1 MPDYLKEW
9 LSDPAVQKVVASVVG
24 LLIIG
29 FVVQLLHRTVTHRIQ
44 QTDARHRVRKLINS
58 AGYLAG
64 FLLIAFVVAKERGH
78 LTIAVGVA
86 TAAVAFSLQE
96 VIASIAGWVEISFG
110 RFYQV
115 GDRVELGGI
124 VGDVIDVG
132 VLRTTLF
139 ELGQWVRSDQHNGRI
154 VRVANSLVFQGP
166 VFNYSADFPFL
177 WDEVTVPVKYGGDR
191 HLAREILQR
200 VTEEIAGPYVPTAQV
215 MRDKLVKKYMI
226 EPLGIEPVVTMI
238 ANDNWIE
245 YTARY
250 VVDYRK
256 RRRTKDQ
263 IYERI
268 LDEFDRS
275 EGRVTIASTTVQLV
289 DPPLFDVRLGKGR
302 KNVNLQDS
310 RNHQEVS

>member
-1 MPDYLKEW
+1 MLDSFNQW
-9 LSDPAVQKVVASVVG
+9 SADPAVQKLVASLLG
-24 LLIIG
+24 LLIIV
-29 FVVQLLHRTVTHRIQ
+29 FIVQLLHRAVTHRIQ
-44 QTDARHRVRKLINS
+44 QTDTRHRVRKLINL

-64 FLLIAFVVAKERGH
+64 FLLIAFVVAEEKGH

-86 TAAVAFSLQE
+86 TAAIAFSLQE

-124 VGDVIDVG
+124 VGDVIDIG

-139 ELGQWVRSDQHNGRI
+139 ELGQWIGGDQHNGRI
-154 VRVANSLVFQGP
+154 VRVANSLVFKDP

-177 WDEVTVPVKYGGDR
+177 WDE
-191 HLAREILQR
+191 
-200 VTEEIAGPYVPTAQV
+200 IAGPYIPAAQA
-215 MRDKLVKKYMI
+215 MHDKLVKKYMI
-226 EPLGIEPVVTMI
+226 EPQGVEPVVTMT

-245 YTARY
+245 YTVRY
-250 VVDYRK
+250 VVDFRK

-263 IYERI
+263 IYERL

-275 EGRVTIASTTVQLV
+275 EGWVSIASTTVQLV
-289 DPPLFDVRLGKGR
+289 DPPLLDIRLGERTKEL
-302 KNVNLQDS
+302 KS
-310 RNHQEVS
+310 AE

>member
-1 MPDYLKEW
+1 MVDSLNQW
-9 LSDPAVQKVVASVVG
+9 LTDPVVQKLVVSLVG
-24 LLIIG
+24 LIIIA
-29 FVVQLLHRTVTHRIQ
+29 FVVQLLHRAVTHRIQ
-44 QTDARHRVRKLINS
+44 QTDTRHRVRRLINF

-64 FLLIAFVVAKERGH
+64 FLLVAFVVAEEKGH

-96 VIASIAGWVEISFG
+96 VIASVAGWVEISFG

-124 VGDVIDVG
+124 IGDVIDIG
-132 VLRTTLF
+132 ILRTTLF
-139 ELGQWVRSDQHNGRI
+139 EIGQWIKGDQHNGRI

-177 WDEVTVPVKYGGDR
+177 WDEITVPVKYGSDR
-191 HLAREILQR
+191 HLAREILQQ
-200 VTEEIAGPYVPTAQV
+200 VTDEVVGSYVPAAQA

-226 EPLGIEPVVTMI
+226 EQLVVEPVVTMT

-245 YTARY
+245 YAVRY
-250 VVDYRK
+250 VVDYRT

-263 IYERI
+263 IFERI

-275 EGRVTIASTTVQLV
+275 EGRVAFASTTVQLV
-289 DPPLFDVRLGKGR
+289 DLPQLDIRLGEMTR
-302 KNVNLQDS
+302 KRES
-310 RNHQEVS
+310 AEE

>member
-1 MPDYLKEW
+1 MLNSLNQW
-9 LSDPAVQKVVASVVG
+9 LTDPAVQKLVMSLAG
-24 LLIIG
+24 LMAIG
-29 FVVQLLHRTVTHRIQ
+29 LVVQLLHRMVTHRIQ
-44 QTDARHRVRKLINS
+44 QTDVRHRVRGLINF

-64 FLLIAFVVAKERGH
+64 FLLVAYVVVEEKGH

-96 VIASIAGWVEISFG
+96 VIASLAGWVEISFG
-110 RFYQV
+110 RFFQV
-115 GDRVELGGI
+115 GDRVELAGI

-139 ELGQWVRSDQHNGRI
+139 ELGQWIGGDQHNGRI

-177 WDEVTVPVKYGGDR
+177 WDEITVPVKYGSDR
-191 HLAREILQR
+191 HLAREILQQA
-200 VTEEIAGPYVPTAQV
+200 TDEIAGPYVPAAQA
-215 MRDKLVKKYMI
+215 MRDKLVKKYRI
-226 EPLGIEPVVTMI
+226 EQLGVEPVVTMT

-245 YTARY
+245 YTVRY
-250 VVDYRK
+250 VVDYRA

-263 IYERI
+263 IFEQL

-275 EGRVTIASTTVQLV
+275 AGRVSIASTTVQLV
-289 DPPLFDVRLGKGR
+289 DPPLFDIRLGER
-302 KNVNLQDS
+302 TKNRES
-310 RNHQEVS
+310 AER

>member
-1 MPDYLKEW
+1 MQDTIDQW
-9 LSDPAVQKVVASVVG
+9 LTDPAVQKIVASLVG
-24 LLIIG
+24 VLII
-29 FVVQLLHRTVTHRIQ
+29 VLAVQLLHRSVTHRIQ
-44 QTDARHRVRKLINS
+44 QTDTRHRVRRLINF
-58 AGYLAG
+58 AGYLAA
-64 FLLIAFVVAKERGH
+64 FLLVAFVVAEQKGH

-124 VGDVIDVG
+124 VGDVIDIG

-139 ELGQWVRSDQHNGRI
+139 ELGQWIGGDQHNGRI

-177 WDEVTVPVKYGGDR
+177 WDEITVPVKYGSDR
-191 HLAREILQR
+191 HLAREILQQA
-200 VTEEIAGPYVPTAQV
+200 TDEIAGPDVPAAQAKC
-215 MRDKLVKKYMI
+215 DKLVKKYMI
-226 EPLGIEPVVTMI
+226 EQLVVEPVVTMT

-245 YTARY
+245 YTVRY
-250 VVDYRK
+250 VVDYRT

-263 IYERI
+263 IYERL
-268 LDEFDRS
+268 LDEFDGS
-275 EGRVTIASTTVQLV
+275 AGRVTIASTTVQLV
-289 DPPLFDVRLGKGR
+289 DPPLFDIRLGERTVKR
-302 KNVNLQDS
+302 ES
-310 RNHQEVS
+310 AE

>member
-1 MPDYLKEW
+1 MLDSIDQW
-9 LSDPAVQKVVASVVG
+9 STDPAVQKLVASLVG
-24 LLIIG
+24 LIVIVI
-29 FVVQLLHRTVTHRIQ
+29 VVQMLHRAVTHRIQ
-44 QTDARHRVRKLINS
+44 QTDTRHRVRRLINF

-64 FLLIAFVVAKERGH
+64 FLLIAFVVAEEKGH

-86 TAAVAFSLQE
+86 TAALAFSLQE

-110 RFYQV
+110 RFFQV
-115 GDRVELGGI
+115 GDRVKLGGI
-124 VGDVIDVG
+124 VGDVVDIG

-139 ELGQWVRSDQHNGRI
+139 ELGQWIGGDQHNGRI
-154 VRVANSLVFQGP
+154 VRVANSLVFKDP

-177 WDEVTVPVKYGGDR
+177 WDEVTVPVKYGSDR
-191 HLAREILQR
+191 RLAREILQQ
-200 VTEEIAGPYVPTAQV
+200 VIDEIAGPDVPAAQT
-215 MRDKLVKKYMI
+215 MRDRLVKKYMI
-226 EPLGIEPVVTMI
+226 EQLVVEPVVTMT

-245 YTARY
+245 YAIRY

-275 EGRVTIASTTVQLV
+275 EGRVSIASTTVQLV
-289 DPPLFDVRLGKGR
+289 DPPLFDIRLGERTKEL
-302 KNVNLQDS
+302 KS
-310 RNHQEVS
+310 AE

>member
-9 LSDPAVQKVVASVVG
+9 LSDPVVQKIVASLVG
-24 LLIIG
+24 LMIIG
-29 FVVQLLHRTVTHRIQ
+29 FVVQLFHRTVTHRIQ
-44 QTDARHRVRKLINS
+44 QPDIRHRVRKLINL

-64 FLLIAFVVAKERGH
+64 FLLIAFVVAEEKGH
-78 LTIAVGVA
+78 LTITIGVA

-96 VIASIAGWVEISFG
+96 VIASVAGWVEISFG

-124 VGDVIDVG
+124 VGDVIDIG

-139 ELGQWVRSDQHNGRI
+139 ELGQWIGGDQHNGRI
-154 VRVANSLVFQGP
+154 VRVANSLVFRDP

-177 WDEVTVPVKYGGDR
+177 WDEITVPVKYGSDR
-191 HLAREILQR
+191 HLAREILQQ
-200 VTEEIAGPYVPTAQV
+200 VIDEITGPDVPAAQA
-215 MRDKLVKKYMI
+215 MRDRLVKKYTI
-226 EPLGIEPVVTMI
+226 ESLGVEPVVTLI

-245 YTARY
+245 YTVRY

-256 RRRTKDQ
+256 RRRIKDQ

-275 EGRVTIASTTVQLV
+275 EGRVAIASTTVQLV
-289 DPPLFDVRLGKGR
+289 DPSLFDIRLGERTKKR
-302 KNVNLQDS
+302 EFV
-310 RNHQEVS
+310 E

>member
-1 MPDYLKEW
+1 MPDLLNQW
-9 LSDPAVQKVVASVVG
+9 LADPAVQKIVASLAG

-29 FVVQLLHRTVTHRIQ
+29 LVVQLLHRAVTHRIQ
-44 QTDARHRVRKLINS
+44 QTDTRHRVRRLINF

-64 FLLIAFVVAKERGH
+64 FLLVAFVIAEQKGH

-96 VIASIAGWVEISFG
+96 VIASVAGWVEISFG

-124 VGDVIDVG
+124 VGDVIDIG

-139 ELGQWVRSDQHNGRI
+139 ELGQWIGGDQHNGRI
-154 VRVANSLVFQGP
+154 VRIANSLVFQDP

-177 WDEVTVPVKYGGDR
+177 WDEITVPVKYGSDR
-191 HLAREILQR
+191 QLARQILQR
-200 VTEEIAGPYVPTAQV
+200 VTDEVVGSYVPAAQA

-226 EPLGIEPVVTMI
+226 EQLVVEPVVTMT

-245 YTARY
+245 YTVRY

-263 IYERI
+263 IFERV

-275 EGRVTIASTTVQLV
+275 EGRVAIASTTVQLV
-289 DPPLFDVRLGKGR
+289 DPPLFDIRLGEKTKKR
-302 KNVNLQDS
+302 ESSEQ
-310 RNHQEVS
+310 

>member
-1 MPDYLKEW
+1 MLDSIDQW
-9 LSDPAVQKVVASVVG
+9 STDPAVQKLVASLVG
-24 LLIIG
+24 LIVIVI
-29 FVVQLLHRTVTHRIQ
+29 VVQMLHRAVTHRIQ
-44 QTDARHRVRKLINS
+44 QTDTRHRVRRLINF

-64 FLLIAFVVAKERGH
+64 FLLIAFVVAEEKGH

-86 TAAVAFSLQE
+86 TAAIAFSLQE

-110 RFYQV
+110 RFFQV
-115 GDRVELGGI
+115 GDRVKLGGI
-124 VGDVIDVG
+124 VGDVVDIG

-139 ELGQWVRSDQHNGRI
+139 ELGQWIGGDQHNGRI
-154 VRVANSLVFQGP
+154 VRVANSLVFKDP

-177 WDEVTVPVKYGGDR
+177 WDEVTVPVKYGSDR
-191 HLAREILQR
+191 RLAREILQQ
-200 VTEEIAGPYVPTAQV
+200 VIDEIAGPDVPAAQT
-215 MRDKLVKKYMI
+215 MRDRLVKKYMI
-226 EPLGIEPVVTMI
+226 EQLVVEPVVTMT

-245 YTARY
+245 YAIRY

-275 EGRVTIASTTVQLV
+275 EGRVSIASTTVQLV
-289 DPPLFDVRLGKGR
+289 DPPLFDIRLGERTKEL
-302 KNVNLQDS
+302 KS
-310 RNHQEVS
+310 AE

>member
-1 MPDYLKEW
+1 MLDSINQW
-9 LSDPAVQKVVASVVG
+9 LADPAVQKLVASLVG
-24 LLIIG
+24 LLIIA
-29 FVVQLLHRTVTHRIQ
+29 FAVQLLHRMVTHRIQ
-44 QTDARHRVRKLINS
+44 QTDTRHRVRKVINF
-58 AGYLAG
+58 AGYLAA
-64 FLLIAFVVAKERGH
+64 FLLIAFVVAEEKGH

-96 VIASIAGWVEISFG
+96 VIASVAGWVEISFG

-124 VGDVIDVG
+124 VGDVIDIG

-139 ELGQWVRSDQHNGRI
+139 ELGQWIGGDQHNGRI

-177 WDEVTVPVKYGGDR
+177 WDEITVPVKYGSDR
-191 HLAREILQR
+191 HLARQILQR
-200 VTEEIAGPYVPTAQV
+200 VADEVAGPYVPTAQS

-226 EPLGIEPVVTMI
+226 EQLGVEPVVTVI

-245 YTARY
+245 YTVRY

-263 IYERI
+263 LFERI
-268 LDEFDRS
+268 LDEFDSS
-275 EGRVTIASTTVQLV
+275 EGRVAFASTTVQLV
-289 DPPLFDVRLGKGR
+289 DLPPLDIRLGERTKIR
-302 KNVNLQDS
+302 ESAEQ
-310 RNHQEVS
+310 

>member
-1 MPDYLKEW
+1 VLDSLNQW
-9 LSDPAVQKVVASVVG
+9 LTDPAVQKLVVSLVG

-29 FVVQLLHRTVTHRIQ
+29 LVVQLLHRAVTHRIQ
-44 QTDARHRVRKLINS
+44 QTETRHRVRKVINF
-58 AGYLAG
+58 AGYLVA
-64 FLLIAFVVAKERGH
+64 FLLVAFVVAEEKGH

-96 VIASIAGWVEISFG
+96 VIASVAGWVEISFG

-124 VGDVIDVG
+124 IGDVIDIG

-139 ELGQWVRSDQHNGRI
+139 ELGQWIGGDQHNGRI
-154 VRVANSLVFQGP
+154 VRVANSLVFKHP

-177 WDEVTVPVKYGGDR
+177 WDEITVPVKYGSDR
-191 HLAREILQR
+191 HLARQILQQ
-200 VTEEIAGPYVPTAQV
+200 VTDEIAGPYVPAAQA

-226 EPLGIEPVVTMI
+226 EQLGVEPVVTMT

-245 YTARY
+245 YTIRY
-250 VVDYRK
+250 VVDYRR

-263 IYERI
+263 IFERI

-289 DPPLFDVRLGKGR
+289 DLPRLNIRLGERTKGR
-302 KNVNLQDS
+302 ESTEQ
-310 RNHQEVS
+310 

>member
-1 MPDYLKEW
+1 MLDTFNQW
-9 LSDPAVQKVVASVVG
+9 LADPAVQKLVASLVG

-29 FVVQLLHRTVTHRIQ
+29 LVVQLLHRAVTHRIQ
-44 QTDARHRVRKLINS
+44 QTDTRHRVRRLINF

-64 FLLIAFVVAKERGH
+64 FLLVAFVVAEEKGH

-96 VIASIAGWVEISFG
+96 VIASVAGWVEISFG

-124 VGDVIDVG
+124 VGDVIDIG

-139 ELGQWVRSDQHNGRI
+139 ELGQWIGGDQHNGRI
-154 VRVANSLVFQGP
+154 VRVANSLVFQAP
-166 VFNYSADFPFL
+166 LFNYSADFPFL
-177 WDEVTVPVKYGGDR
+177 WDEITVPVKYGSDR
-191 HLAREILQR
+191 RLARQILQQIID
-200 VTEEIAGPYVPTAQV
+200 EIAGPDVPAAQA

-226 EPLGIEPVVTMI
+226 EQLVVEPVVTMT

-245 YTARY
+245 YTVRY

-256 RRRTKDQ
+256 RRRTKDR
-263 IYERI
+263 IFERI

-275 EGRVTIASTTVQLV
+275 EGRVAFASTTVQLV
-289 DPPLFDVRLGKGR
+289 DLPQLDIRLGERTVKR
-302 KNVNLQDS
+302 ES
-310 RNHQEVS
+310 AEE

>member
-1 MPDYLKEW
+1 MLDSIDQW
-9 LSDPAVQKVVASVVG
+9 STDPAVQKLVASLVG
-24 LLIIG
+24 LIVIVI
-29 FVVQLLHRTVTHRIQ
+29 VVQMLHRAVTHRIQ
-44 QTDARHRVRKLINS
+44 QTDTRHRVRRLINF

-64 FLLIAFVVAKERGH
+64 FLLIAFVVAEEKGH

-86 TAAVAFSLQE
+86 TAAIAFSLQE

-124 VGDVIDVG
+124 VGDVVDIG

-139 ELGQWVRSDQHNGRI
+139 ELGQWIGGDQHNGRI
-154 VRVANSLVFQGP
+154 VRVANSLVFKDP

-177 WDEVTVPVKYGGDR
+177 WDEVTVPVKYGSDR
-191 HLAREILQR
+191 RLAREILQQ
-200 VTEEIAGPYVPTAQV
+200 VIDEIAGPDVPAAQT
-215 MRDKLVKKYMI
+215 MRDRLVKKYMI
-226 EPLGIEPVVTMI
+226 EQLVVEPVVTMT

-245 YTARY
+245 YAIRY

-275 EGRVTIASTTVQLV
+275 EGRVSIASTTVQLV
-289 DPPLFDVRLGKGR
+289 DPPLFDIRLGERTKEL
-302 KNVNLQDS
+302 KS
-310 RNHQEVS
+310 AE

>member
-1 MPDYLKEW
+1 MLDTFDQW
-9 LSDPAVQKVVASVVG
+9 LTDPAVQKIVASLAGV
-24 LLIIG
+24 LIIG
-29 FVVQLLHRTVTHRIQ
+29 LVVQILHRVVTHRIQ
-44 QTDARHRVRKLINS
+44 QTDVRHRVRRLINLG
-58 AGYLAG
+58 GYLAG
-64 FLLIAFVVAKERGH
+64 FLLVAFVIAEQKGH

-96 VIASIAGWVEISFG
+96 VIASVAGWVEISFG

-124 VGDVIDVG
+124 VGDVIDIG

-139 ELGQWVRSDQHNGRI
+139 ELGQWIGGDQHNGRI

-166 VFNYSADFPFL
+166 LFNYSADFPFL
-177 WDEVTVPVKYGGDR
+177 WDEITVPVKYGSDR
-191 HLAREILQR
+191 PLARQILQQAID
-200 VTEEIAGPYVPTAQV
+200 EIAGPYVPAAQA

-226 EPLGIEPVVTMI
+226 EQLGVEPVVTMI

-245 YTARY
+245 YTVRY

-263 IYERI
+263 IFERI

-289 DPPLFDVRLGKGR
+289 DPPLFDIRLGERTKKR
-302 KNVNLQDS
+302 ES
-310 RNHQEVS
+310 AE

>member
-1 MPDYLKEW
+1 MLDSFNQW
-9 LSDPAVQKVVASVVG
+9 SADPAVQKLVASLLG
-24 LLIIG
+24 LLIIV
-29 FVVQLLHRTVTHRIQ
+29 FIVQLLHRAVTHRIQ
-44 QTDARHRVRKLINS
+44 QTDTRHRVRKLINL

-64 FLLIAFVVAKERGH
+64 FLLIAFVVAEEKGH

-86 TAAVAFSLQE
+86 TAAIAFSLQE

-124 VGDVIDVG
+124 VGDVIDIG

-139 ELGQWVRSDQHNGRI
+139 ELGQWIGGDQHNGRI
-154 VRVANSLVFQGP
+154 VRVANSLVFKDP

-177 WDEVTVPVKYGGDR
+177 WDEITVPVKYGSDR
-191 HLAREILQR
+191 HLARGILQK
-200 VTEEIAGPYVPTAQV
+200 TTDEIAGPYIPAAQA
-215 MRDKLVKKYMI
+215 MHDKLVKKYMI
-226 EPLGIEPVVTMI
+226 EPQGVEPVVTMT

-245 YTARY
+245 YTVRY
-250 VVDYRK
+250 VVDFRK

-263 IYERI
+263 IYERL

-275 EGRVTIASTTVQLV
+275 EGWVSIASTTVQLV
-289 DPPLFDVRLGKGR
+289 DPPLLDIRLGERTKEL
-302 KNVNLQDS
+302 KS
-310 RNHQEVS
+310 AE

>member
-1 MPDYLKEW
+1 MLDSINQW
-9 LSDPAVQKVVASVVG
+9 LADPAVQKLVASLVG
-24 LLIIG
+24 LLIIA
-29 FVVQLLHRTVTHRIQ
+29 FAVQLLHRMVTHRIQ
-44 QTDARHRVRKLINS
+44 QTDTRHRVRKVINF
-58 AGYLAG
+58 AGYLAA
-64 FLLIAFVVAKERGH
+64 FLLIAFVVAEEKGH

-96 VIASIAGWVEISFG
+96 VIASVAGWVEISFG

-124 VGDVIDVG
+124 VGDVIDIS

-139 ELGQWVRSDQHNGRI
+139 ELGQWIGGDQHNGRI

-177 WDEVTVPVKYGGDR
+177 WDEITVPVKYGSDR
-191 HLAREILQR
+191 HLARQILQR
-200 VTEEIAGPYVPTAQV
+200 VADEVAGPYVPTAQS

-226 EPLGIEPVVTMI
+226 EQLGVEPVVTVI

-245 YTARY
+245 YTVRY

-263 IYERI
+263 LFERI
-268 LDEFDRS
+268 LDEFDSS
-275 EGRVTIASTTVQLV
+275 EGRVAFASTTVQLV
-289 DPPLFDVRLGKGR
+289 DLPPLDIRLGERTKIR
-302 KNVNLQDS
+302 ESAEQ
-310 RNHQEVS
+310 

>member
-1 MPDYLKEW
+1 MLDSINQW
-9 LSDPAVQKVVASVVG
+9 LTDPAVQKIAASLVG
-24 LLIIG
+24 VLVIG
-29 FVVQLLHRTVTHRIQ
+29 LVVQLLHRAVTHRIR
-44 QTDARHRVRKLINS
+44 QTDTRHRVRRLINI

-64 FLLIAFVVAKERGH
+64 FLLVAFVVAEEKGH

-86 TAAVAFSLQE
+86 TAAIAFSLQE
-96 VIASIAGWVEISFG
+96 VIASVAGWVEISFG

-124 VGDVIDVG
+124 VGDVIDIG

-139 ELGQWVRSDQHNGRI
+139 ELGQWIGGDQHNGRI

-177 WDEVTVPVKYGGDR
+177 WDEITVPVKYGSDR
-191 HLAREILQR
+191 HLARKILQR
-200 VTEEIAGPYVPTAQV
+200 IIDEVAGPDVPAAQA
-215 MRDKLVKKYMI
+215 MRDRLVKKYML
-226 EPLGIEPVVTMI
+226 EQLGVEPVVTMN

-245 YTARY
+245 YTVRY

-263 IYERI
+263 LFERI

-275 EGRVTIASTTVQLV
+275 EGRVALASTTVQLV
-289 DPPLFDVRLGKGR
+289 DLPQLDIRLGEMTR
-302 KNVNLQDS
+302 KRQS
-310 RNHQEVS
+310 AEE

>member
-1 MPDYLKEW
+1 MLDTFNQW
-9 LSDPAVQKVVASVVG
+9 LADPAMKKLVASLVG
-24 LLIIG
+24 LLVIG

-44 QTDARHRVRKLINS
+44 QTGTRHRVRKLINF

-64 FLLIAFVVAKERGH
+64 FLLVAFVLVEEKGH

-96 VIASIAGWVEISFG
+96 VIASVAGWVEISFG

-124 VGDVIDVG
+124 AGDVIDVN
-132 VLRTTLF
+132 VLQTTLF
-139 ELGQWVRSDQHNGRI
+139 ELGQWIGGDQHNGRI
-154 VRVANSLVFQGP
+154 VRVANSLVFQAP

-177 WDEVTVPVKYGGDR
+177 WDEITVPVKYGSDR
-191 HLAREILQR
+191 PLARQILQQ
-200 VTEEIAGPYVPTAQV
+200 VTDEIVGPYIPAAQA

-226 EPLGIEPVVTMI
+226 EALVVDTVVMMI

-245 YTARY
+245 YTVRY
-250 VVDYRK
+250 VVDYRT
-256 RRRTKDQ
+256 RRKTKDQ
-263 IYERI
+263 IFERI

-275 EGRVTIASTTVQLV
+275 EGRVAIASTTVQLV
-289 DPPLFDVRLGKGR
+289 DLPQLDIRLGER
-302 KNVNLQDS
+302 MQRRAS
-310 RNHQEVS
+310 AQE

>member
-1 MPDYLKEW
+1 MLDSINQW
-9 LSDPAVQKVVASVVG
+9 LADPAVQKLVASLVG
-24 LLIIG
+24 LLIIA
-29 FVVQLLHRTVTHRIQ
+29 FAVQLLHRMVTHRIQ
-44 QTDARHRVRKLINS
+44 QTDTRHRVRKVINF
-58 AGYLAG
+58 AGYLAA
-64 FLLIAFVVAKERGH
+64 FLLIAFVVAEEKGH

-96 VIASIAGWVEISFG
+96 VIASVAGWVEISFG

-124 VGDVIDVG
+124 VGDVIDIS

-139 ELGQWVRSDQHNGRI
+139 ELGQWIGGDQHNGRI

-177 WDEVTVPVKYGGDR
+177 WDEITVPVKYGSDR
-191 HLAREILQR
+191 HLARQILQR
-200 VTEEIAGPYVPTAQV
+200 VADEVAGPYVPTAQS

-226 EPLGIEPVVTMI
+226 EQLGVEPVVTVI

-245 YTARY
+245 YTVRY

-263 IYERI
+263 LFERI
-268 LDEFDRS
+268 LDEFDNS
-275 EGRVTIASTTVQLV
+275 EGRLAFASTTVQLV
-289 DPPLFDVRLGKGR
+289 DLPPLDIRLGERTKIR
-302 KNVNLQDS
+302 ESAEQ
-310 RNHQEVS
+310 

>member
-1 MPDYLKEW
+1 
-9 LSDPAVQKVVASVVG
+9 
-24 LLIIG
+24 
-29 FVVQLLHRTVTHRIQ
+29 
-44 QTDARHRVRKLINS
+44 VRRLINL
-58 AGYLAG
+58 AGYLVA
-64 FLLIAFVVAKERGH
+64 FLLVAFVVAEEKGH

-124 VGDVIDVG
+124 VGDVIDIG

-139 ELGQWVRSDQHNGRI
+139 ELGQWIGGDQHNGRI

-177 WDEVTVPVKYGGDR
+177 WDEITVPVKYGSDR
-191 HLAREILQR
+191 HLARQILQQ
-200 VTEEIAGPYVPTAQV
+200 VIDEIAGPDFPAAQEK
-215 MRDKLVKKYMI
+215 RDKLVKRYMI
-226 EPLGIEPVVTMI
+226 EQLVVEPMVTMT

-245 YTARY
+245 FAVRY

-256 RRRTKDQ
+256 RRRTRSLNASWTNSTGVKGGFPLPLRPFSSSVPSVRHQ
-263 IYERI
+263 AGRE
-268 LDEFDRS
+268 DEKS
-275 EGRVTIASTTVQLV
+275 
-289 DPPLFDVRLGKGR
+289 
-302 KNVNLQDS
+302 
-310 RNHQEVS
+310 